1 MTWPARLWRAV
12 RFRRAHISPI
22 PRRNLA
28 RITAALT
35 PAVDDYPPVAEQES
49 L

>member
-28 RITAALT
+28 RITATIAAT
-35 PAVDDYPPVAEQES
+35 VDDPDGTR
-49 L
+49 